1 MEEEIRKLLAAEGLD
16 TDQDAVDLVVNAA
29 TDIGMGREDDE
40 AVLVRFAK
48 FWRARGVKI
57 AALAVLAAL
66 ICVLIGACSGETGPT
81 CDTLVCPPGCIA
93 NTYYSL
99 SGSHCDCDPIDP
111 AHLPPGGCPS
121 GPGHREVSP

>member
-1 MEEEIRKLLAAEGLD
+1 VEDEDVRKLLTDAGLPA
-16 TDQDAVDLVVNAA
+16 DQDTVDLVVNCAA
-29 TDIGMGREDDE
+29 DIRMGREDDE
-40 AVLVRFAK
+40 AILVRFAK
-48 FWRARGVKI
+48 FWRMRGVKI
-57 AALAVLAAL
+57 AAGVAASALA
-66 ICVLIGACSGETGPT
+66 VLIGACSSETGPT

-121 GPGHREVSP
+121 GPGHRVSP